1 MFRTEKFIEE
11 CRNALKE
18 TNAHAAVREIVERT
32 VFDPNN
38 VIEGLGE
45 PKRAGVQTLYR
56 SDDLTIINFTWGPRM
71 SLPAH
76 DHRMW
81 AVIGIYGG
89 KEDNTFYQRSPKGRL
104 LRHGGKE
111 LSVKDACPL
120 GAAVIHS
127 VVNPLDK
134 ITAAIHVYGGDYFG
148 VPRSQWDAKTLE
160 EQPFDV
166 EYIMGLFEESNKALE
181 DKGD

>member
-32 VFDPNN
+32 VSDPNN

-45 PKRAGVQTLYR
+45 PKRAGVQTLYH

-71 SLPAH
+71 SLPPH

-89 KEDNTFYQRSPKGRL
+89 KEDNTFYQRSPKGLL

-111 LSVKDACPL
+111 LSGKDACPL

-166 EYIMGLFEESNKALE
+166 EYIIGLFEESNRALE

>member
-1 MFRTEKFIEE
+1 MISTDKLIEE
-11 CRNALKE
+11 CRNALRE
-18 TNAHAAVREIVERT
+18 TNTHAAVREIVERM
-32 VFDPNN
+32 VSDPNN

-45 PKRAGVQTLYR
+45 PRRAGVQTLYR

-71 SLPAH
+71 SLPPH

-81 AVIGIYGG
+81 AVIGLYGG
-89 KEDNTFYQRSPKGRL
+89 KEDNTFYRRSPKGL

-111 LSVKDACPL
+111 LSAKDACPL
-120 GAAVIHS
+120 GSEVIHS
-127 VVNPLDK
+127 VINPLDK

-148 VPRSQWDAKTLE
+148 VPRSQWDDKTLE

-166 EYIMGLFEESNKALE
+166 EYIMKLFEESNRALE

>member
-1 MFRTEKFIEE
+1 MFRTENFIEE

-18 TNAHAAVREIVERT
+18 TSAHAAVREIVERT
-32 VFDPNN
+32 GSDPNN

-56 SDDLTIINFTWGPRM
+56 SDDLTIINFTWGSRM
-71 SLPAH
+71 SLPPH

-81 AVIGIYGG
+81 AVIGLYGG
-89 KEDNTFYQRSPKGRL
+89 KEDNMFYRRSPKGL
-104 LRHGGKE
+104 LWDGGKE
-111 LSVKDACPL
+111 LTVKDACPL

-148 VPRSQWDAKTLE
+148 LPRSQWDAKTLE

-181 DKGD
+181 HKAD

>member
-1 MFRTEKFIEE
+1 MFRTENFIEE
-11 CRNALKE
+11 CCNALKDI
-18 TNAHAAVREIVERT
+18 NAHAAVREIVERT
-32 VFDPNN
+32 VSDPNN

-71 SLPAH
+71 SLPPH

-81 AVIGIYGG
+81 AVIGLYGG
-89 KEDNTFYQRSPKGRL
+89 KEDNTFYQRSPKGL

-111 LSVKDACPL
+111 LSTKDACPL

-181 DKGD
+181 DKRD

>member
-11 CRNALKE
+11 CVNALKKP
-18 TNAHAAVREIVERT
+18 NAHSAVQEIVART
-32 VFDPNN
+32 VSDPND
-38 VIEGLGE
+38 VIRGLGE
-45 PKRAGVQTLYR
+45 PKRAGVQTLYH
-56 SDDLTIINFTWGPRM
+56 SAHLTIINFTWGPRM
-71 SLPAH
+71 SLPPH

-81 AVIGIYGG
+81 AVIGLYGG
-89 KEDNTFYQRSPKGRL
+89 KEDNMFYRRSVTGLQRSGA
-104 LRHGGKE
+104 KE
-111 LSVKDACPL
+111 LSAKDACPL

-127 VVNPLDK
+127 VINPLDK

-166 EYIMGLFEESNKALE
+166 AYIMGLFEESNKALVAAR
-181 DKGD
+181 D

>member
-1 MFRTEKFIEE
+1 MFRTENFIEE

-18 TNAHAAVREIVERT
+18 TSAHAAVREIVERT
-32 VFDPNN
+32 VSDPNN

-45 PKRAGVQTLYR
+45 PKRAGVQTVYR
-56 SDDLTIINFTWGPRM
+56 SDDLTIINFIWGPRM
-71 SLPAH
+71 SLPPH

-81 AVIGIYGG
+81 AVIGLYGG
-89 KEDNTFYQRSPKGRL
+89 KEDNTFYQRSPKGL

-111 LSVKDACPL
+111 LSTKDACPL

-181 DKGD
+181 DKRD